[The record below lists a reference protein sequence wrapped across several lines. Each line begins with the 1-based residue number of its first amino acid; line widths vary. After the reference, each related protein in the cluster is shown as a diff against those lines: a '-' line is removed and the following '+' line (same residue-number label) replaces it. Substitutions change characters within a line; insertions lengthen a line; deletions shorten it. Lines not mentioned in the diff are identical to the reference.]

1 MQFTKSI
8 AAFKK
13 AQELIPGG
21 VNSPVRAF
29 KSVKMNPVFIQKAKG
44 AVLTDIDGNEYIDFL
59 ASWGPL
65 IFGHAHD
72 NILAAIAEAAQ
83 KGTSYG
89 APTEYETRMAELIV
103 EMVPSIEKVRM
114 VSSGTEATMSAIRL
128 ARGFTGREL
137 ILKFAGN
144 YHGHGDSFLIQA
156 GSGAITLG
164 LPNSPGVTKGTARDT
179 VIAEYNDLESVK
191 AIFREK
197 GNEIAAIIVEPVSG
211 NMGLVAPSP
220 GFLQGLREITT
231 EYVALLIFDEVI
243 TGFRLAKG
251 GAQELYGVLP
261 DLTTLGKIIGGGL
274 PVGAYGGRKEIMDML
289 APLGPVYQAGTLSGN
304 PLAMSAGITMLTMM
318 RDTPDFYSEL
328 ERKAA
333 ILEAGLRKNLAE
345 TGVKAVINRV
355 GSMMTMFFTDHHQ
368 VTSLD
373 EAMTSDTDKYAAYFK
388 MTLESGFYIAP
399 SQFECLFVSYVHTDK
414 NIQDALAANLKA
426 LQELKH
432 QSTNTNSTINQ
443 NTSKNKIKNA
453 TGTSNKTNYL
463 VLVGRRFVS
472 WCLSGIKK

>member
-8 AAFKK
+8 DAFKK
-13 AQELIPGG
+13 AQQVIPGG

-29 KSVKMNPVFIQKAKG
+29 KSVNLNPVFIQKGKG
-44 AVLTDIDGNEYIDFL
+44 STITDIDGNQYIDFL

-72 NILAAIAEAAQ
+72 TILAAISEAAQ

-89 APTEYETRMAELIV
+89 APTEYETKMAELII
-103 EMVPSIEKVRM
+103 EMVPSIQKVRM

-128 ARGFTGREL
+128 ARGFTGREA
-137 ILKFAGN
+137 IMKFAGN

-164 LPNSPGVTKGTARDT
+164 LPNSPGVTMGTARDT
-179 VIAEYNDLESVK
+179 VIAEYNNLESVK

-211 NMGLVAPSP
+211 NMGCVPP
-220 GFLQGLREITT
+220 TEGFLQGLRDITK
-231 EYVALLIFDEVI
+231 EYGSLLIFDEVI

-251 GAQELYGVLP
+251 GAQEYYGITP

-274 PVGAYGGRKEIMDML
+274 PVGAYGGGKEIMDML
-289 APLGPVYQAGTLSGN
+289 APIGPVYQAGTLSGN
-304 PLAMSAGITMLTMM
+304 PLAMSAGIAMLTMM
-318 RDTPDFYSEL
+318 KDTPDFYPEL

-333 ILEAGLRKNLAE
+333 ILEAGIRKNLDDS
-345 TGVKAVINRV
+345 GVKGVINRV
-355 GSMMTMFFTDHHQ
+355 GSMMTLFFTNELQ

-373 EAMTSDTDKYAAYFK
+373 EAMKSDTEKYAAFFK
-388 MTLESGFYIAP
+388 LTLESGIYIAP
-399 SQFECLFVSYVHTDK
+399 SQFECLFVSYVHTDRE
-414 NIQDALAANLKA
+414 IEETLTANLKA
-426 LQELKH
+426 LKRL
-432 QSTNTNSTINQ
+432 
-443 NTSKNKIKNA
+443 
-453 TGTSNKTNYL
+453 
-463 VLVGRRFVS
+463 
-472 WCLSGIKK
+472 